1 MLNAELMA
9 SAEVPYSYGLPDTK
23 VKTHSP
29 YGLPIVDNCMNCKL
43 RNSNFFC
50 SLAPDAMKA
59 LNQIKHVT
67 SYPEGSMVFLE
78 GQSARGVYIL
88 CQGRVKLMTA
98 NSEGKTII
106 LKIGDPGQVLG
117 LQSVVSGKAH
127 ELTVETLQPSQLAFI
142 AREDLLVFLKQ
153 YGEACLHAAQHLSR
167 DCQSAYELIRS
178 IGLSYS
184 VSERLARLV
193 LQLSGDATANGLEQ
207 RVKVALTHEEIAQ
220 LIGASRETVTRT
232 LSEFKKQKLM
242 EFKGATLFIRNRRAL
257 EGMSAG

>member
-1 MLNAELMA
+1 MLSAELISKTGPQYFEFSEA
-9 SAEVPYSYGLPDTK
+9 K
-23 VKTHSP
+23 VKSHSP
-29 YGLPIVDNCMNCKL
+29 YGLPIVDNCINCKL

-50 SLAPDAMKA
+50 SLESEAMKA
-59 LNQIKHVT
+59 LNRIKHV
-67 SYPEGSMVFLE
+67 SSFPEGAMVFLE
-78 GQSARGVYIL
+78 GQSARGVYL
-88 CQGRVKLMTA
+88 VCQGRVKLLTA
-98 NSEGKTII
+98 NSEGKTLI
-106 LKIGDPGQVLG
+106 LKIGEPGEVLG
-117 LQSVVSGKAH
+117 LQSVVSGRPH

-178 IGLSYS
+178 IGLSHS

-193 LQLSGDATANGLEQ
+193 LQLSGTAGGNGED

-232 LSEFKKQKLM
+232 LGDFKKHKLM
-242 EFKGATLFIRNRRAL
+242 EFKGATLFIRDRSAL
-257 EGMSAG
+257 ERMALV

>member
-1 MLNAELMA
+1 MLSAELISKTGPQYFEFSEA
-9 SAEVPYSYGLPDTK
+9 K
-23 VKTHSP
+23 VKSHSP
-29 YGLPIVDNCMNCKL
+29 YGLPIVDNCINCKL

-50 SLAPDAMKA
+50 SLESEAMKA
-59 LNQIKHVT
+59 LNRIKHV
-67 SYPEGSMVFLE
+67 SSFPEGAMVFLE
-78 GQSARGVYIL
+78 GQSARGVYL
-88 CQGRVKLMTA
+88 VCQGRVKLLTA
-98 NSEGKTII
+98 NSEGKTLI
-106 LKIGDPGQVLG
+106 LKIGEPGEVLG
-117 LQSVVSGKAH
+117 LQSVVSGRPH

-178 IGLSYS
+178 IGLSHS

-193 LQLSGDATANGLEQ
+193 LQLSGTAGGNGED

-232 LSEFKKQKLM
+232 LGDFKKHKLM
-242 EFKGATLFIRNRRAL
+242 EFKGATLFIRDRSAL
-257 EGMSAG
+257 ERMASV

>member
-1 MLNAELMA
+1 MLDIETTPKAMIPHYCEF
-9 SAEVPYSYGLPDTK
+9 PDMK

-29 YGLPIVDNCMNCKL
+29 YGLPIVDNCVNCKL

-59 LNQIKHVT
+59 LNQIKHV
-67 SYPEGSMVFLE
+67 SSFPEGAMVFLE

-98 NSEGKTII
+98 NSEGKTLI
-106 LKIGDPGQVLG
+106 LKIAEPGQILG

-142 AREDLLVFLKQ
+142 AREDLLAFLKQ

-167 DCQSAYELIRS
+167 DCQSAYDLIRS
-178 IGLSYS
+178 IGLSHS
-184 VSERLARLV
+184 VSE
-193 LQLSGDATANGLEQ
+193 
-207 RVKVALTHEEIAQ
+207 
-220 LIGASRETVTRT
+220 
-232 LSEFKKQKLM
+232 
-242 EFKGATLFIRNRRAL
+242 
-257 EGMSAG
+257 